1 MKMFKFLYLL
11 FLLQTSQ
18 SRCPDLCDCPQRAV
32 VNVKCRER
40 DLDDIPQDLP
50 CKIGLLDLRRNFITA
65 LEKESFSCQTELA
78 VLLLSN
84 NHLCFIEKE
93 VFDDAEDLIETS
105 SHETWTN
112 PNEKEL
118 EQALVLGSRR
128 HLPGFLTIGIPTVQ
142 RETAHYLTQTI
153 DSLIDKSSPKER
165 SDVIILIFLADFE
178 EEKRSKLKVLI
189 KRKILFSSRSWIHPS
204 YPGPDVV
211 LSFLENLKSNYGD
224 SKTRVYWRSKQCV
237 VDFAFMFF
245 YGSSLSEYYLQIED
259 DVYTVNGY
267 LAAVRDFIK
276 DKSNVQWASLEFSTL
291 GFIGKLFHAYDLDR
305 LATLILVFYQDMP
318 VDWIFL
324 HFKDLNAQQKNHVR
338 RPSIFQHRGFNS
350 SLKEKSMKNVID
362 RTFVD
367 DKD

>member
-1 MKMFKFLYLL
+1 M
-11 FLLQTSQ
+11 T
-18 SRCPDLCDCPQRAV
+18 V
-32 VNVKCRER
+32 
-40 DLDDIPQDLP
+40 
-50 CKIGLLDLRRNFITA
+50 G
-65 LEKESFSCQTELA
+65 
-78 VLLLSN
+78 
-84 NHLCFIEKE
+84 
-93 VFDDAEDLIETS
+93 
-105 SHETWTN
+105 
-112 PNEKEL
+112 
-118 EQALVLGSRR
+118 
-128 HLPGFLTIGIPTVQ
+128 PGFLTIGIPTVQ

-153 DSLIDKSSPKER
+153 DSLIDKSSPEER

-189 KRKILFSSRSWIHPS
+189 KEKYSSHLEAGFIQVIQAPMSFYPS
-204 YPGPDVV
+204 
-211 LSFLENLKSNYGD
+211 LENLKSNYGD
-224 SKTRVYWRSKQCV
+224 SKTRVYWRSKQC